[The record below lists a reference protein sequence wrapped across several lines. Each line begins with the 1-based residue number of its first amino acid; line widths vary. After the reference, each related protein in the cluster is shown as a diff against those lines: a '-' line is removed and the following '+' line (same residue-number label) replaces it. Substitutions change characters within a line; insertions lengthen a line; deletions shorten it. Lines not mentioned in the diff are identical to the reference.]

1 MIPEEEDGGLKQQLR
16 LHATRLF
23 AQRGFA
29 GTSMREL
36 VEACECTKA
45 ACYYYFSSKE
55 ALYRDVVE
63 FHSQTM
69 DSILMEA
76 ISTGGTVRE
85 RLHAGLEAMVEFCI
99 ENPVAMRL
107 LQRID
112 LSQEENAPAFDD
124 IASREKDFCLIME
137 MVAEG
142 CTSGELR
149 SDMEPEE
156 GALVLAGAM
165 HFQFDAAIASGEWN
179 RERMH
184 KTIDLVLDGIAKHD

>member
-1 MIPEEEDGGLKQQLR
+1 MIPVEEDGGLKEQIR

-63 FHSQTM
+63 YHAVRINQ
-69 DSILMEA
+69 IMEA
-76 ISTGGTVRE
+76 TMGTDGSVRE
-85 RLHAGLEAMVEFCI
+85 RLHAGLDAMVSFAI
-99 ENPVAMRL
+99 ANPVAMRL
-107 LQRID
+107 IQRVD
-112 LSQEENAPAFDD
+112 LSSEDTAPAFTD
-124 IASREKDFCLIME
+124 IPSRETHLCQITEL
-137 MVAEG
+137 VVEG
-142 CTSGELR
+142 CKNGELR
-149 SDMEPEE
+149 NDMKAAE
-156 GALVLAGAM
+156 GALIITGAM
-165 HFQFDAAIASGEWN
+165 QIQFDAGIASGEWD

-184 KTIDLVLDGIAKHD
+184 KTIDLVLDGIANHE